1 MPLCLPICD
10 ANRHCWL
17 LPRSNNS
24 LGMAK
29 WWHFHFTSP
38 SSFISWNNCWCT
50 ITYSLVAGKYDQVH
64 LKNIRINNPITAFQ
78 RIELIFHH
86 LPKGN
91 ISFFSL
97 FSITMNFY
105 IFDVFPFTTFN
116 ILIVL
121 QIFTFGHWESID
133 ISSESFCFLT
143 GSPASSSGRGSPVQF
158 LLLTRSSSSLRGP
171 AFFEWA
177 VLFTTSTQGC
187 MLLLAWS
194 MFLGLFSSQS

>member
-10 ANRHCWL
+10 ANRHCWS

-116 ILIVL
+116 NLIVL

-143 GSPASSSGRGSPVQF
+143 GSPASSSGWGSPVQF
-158 LLLTRSSSSLRGP
+158 LLLPDQVLQFPKRPSFLRVSGAVYNLHPGLHVATGLVHVSRS
-171 AFFEWA
+171 F
-177 VLFTTSTQGC
+177 Q
-187 MLLLAWS
+187 
-194 MFLGLFSSQS
+194 